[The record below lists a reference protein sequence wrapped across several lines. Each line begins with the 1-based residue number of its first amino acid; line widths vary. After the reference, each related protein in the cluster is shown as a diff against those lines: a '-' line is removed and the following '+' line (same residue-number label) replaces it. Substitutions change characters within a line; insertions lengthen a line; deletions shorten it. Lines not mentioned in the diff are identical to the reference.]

1 MTRAALE
8 STLLARRGAGR
19 KLVVPYV
26 TAGVVADW
34 LQVVRALA
42 AAGADAVEIG
52 LPFSDPMMDG
62 PTIQEASLRA
72 LERGTTA
79 PAALAALADADVGVP
94 LVAMTYY
101 NIVYRAGHRRFA
113 RMLADAGVSGAIVPD
128 LPLEESAPWR
138 AEAEAAGVDGVLLVA
153 PSTPDERAR
162 RICAASRGF
171 VYAVGVMGVTGE
183 RAALADSARQ
193 VARRL
198 RPLSRLPVC
207 VGVGISTPE
216 QAVEVCRDADG
227 VVIGSALVHRLLE
240 GADPTDAAALVVD
253 VRRALDERVESDE
266 PVETG
271 RG

>member
-1 MTRAALE
+1 VTGAALQ
-8 STLLARRGAGR
+8 SMLLARRAAGR

-79 PAALAALADADVGVP
+79 PAALAELADADVGVP

-101 NIVYRAGHRRFA
+101 NIVYRAGHRRFS

-138 AEAEAAGVDGVLLVA
+138 SEAEAAGVDSVLLVA

-162 RICAASRGF
+162 RICEASRGF

-183 RAALADSARQ
+183 RAALADSAREM
-193 VARRL
+193 ARRL
-198 RPLSRLPVC
+198 RPLSTLPVC
-207 VGVGISTPE
+207 VGVGISTPQ
-216 QAVEVCRDADG
+216 QAVAVCGDADG

-240 GADPTDAAALVVD
+240 GADPTEAAALVVE
-253 VRRALDERVESDE
+253 VRRALDEHLESEE
-266 PVETG
+266 PAKSS
-271 RG
+271 RR

>member
-153 PSTPDERAR
+153 PSTPDERAGR
-162 RICAASRGF
+162 MCAASRCL

-240 GADPTDAAALVVD
+240 DADPTDAAALVVD